1 MSPGTKLLFCG
12 QSLSDI
18 LLQRQRDAL
27 RELESLDPDRML
39 GMIPGDLVDYLVLKY
54 GCAEVTL
61 DEAAVEAEVFD
72 SRRDVRHEPGRD
84 IWGSGPVYMPAT
96 VVEFHVPYSGDV
108 ELLRSRASH
117 FSMNAPRGVVTDSE
131 IVVQVDASGQDAGSA
146 RSALSSVLARI
157 KEHMSWANADAV
169 KHNEELG
176 RAVSARVVTRREKLL
191 RDRGLADSLGF
202 PIRTRKRGGFSSGE
216 PLRRRR
222 IDVPPPPSSSRDSF
236 RPEPAL
242 VDSDYDDILRVVT
255 NMVAV
260 MERSP
265 HAFATMGEEDI
276 RQHFLVQL
284 NGRYEGDATGE
295 TFNFEGKTD
304 ILVRRDGA
312 NVFIGECKIWR
323 GEKEFSAAIGQ
334 LLDYVTWRDTKTA
347 LLVFNRN
354 RSMTAVLEKV
364 RKALAEHP
372 HFKRFEPYAS
382 ETGFRCRI
390 AHKNDPAREIILT
403 VLVFD
408 VPDRAR
414 GEDDSLP

>member
-1 MSPGTKLLFCG
+1 MSRRAELLFHG
-12 QSLSDI
+12 KSLRDV

-27 RELESLDPDRML
+27 QEIESLDPDRML
-39 GMIPGDLVDYLVLKY
+39 GTIPGDLVDYLVEKH
-54 GCAEVTL
+54 GCEEVTL
-61 DEAAVEAEVFD
+61 DEAAVEAEVLD

-84 IWGSGPVYMPAT
+84 VLGSGPVYVPAT
-96 VVEFHVPYSGDV
+96 IVGFHVPYSGDV
-108 ELLRSRASH
+108 ELLRTQASH
-117 FSMNAPRGVVTDSE
+117 YSLNAPRGVVTDFE
-131 IVVQVDASGQDAGSA
+131 IAVQVDASGQDADSA
-146 RSALSSVLARI
+146 RSAFSGALARI
-157 KEHMSWANADAV
+157 EEHISWANADAV
-169 KHNEELG
+169 KHNEEL
-176 RAVSARVVTRREKLL
+176 RQTVSARVGTRREKLL

-202 PIRTRKRGGFSSGE
+202 PIRARKDSASSPGE

-222 IDVPPPPSSSRDSF
+222 IAAPLPPTSSRGSY

-242 VDSDYDDILRVVT
+242 AARDYEDILRIVA

-265 HAFATMGEEDI
+265 HAFTMMGEEDL

-323 GEKEFSAAIGQ
+323 GPKEFASAVDQ
-334 LLDYVTWRDTKTA
+334 LLNYVTWRDTKTA

-354 RSMTAVLEKV
+354 RSMTGVLEKV
-364 RKALAEHP
+364 QKALEEHP

-408 VPDRAR
+408 VPDGASRAK
-414 GEDDSLP
+414 DSST

>member
-1 MSPGTKLLFCG
+1 MSPRAEPLFYGQTLRDVLLR
-12 QSLSDI
+12 
-18 LLQRQRDAL
+18 RQRDAL
-27 RELESLDPDRML
+27 QEVESLDPDRML
-39 GMIPGDLVDYLVLKY
+39 GMIPGDLVDHLVEKY
-54 GCAEVTL
+54 RCAELTL
-61 DEAAVEAEVFD
+61 DEAAVEAEVLD
-72 SRRDVRHEPGRD
+72 TRRDVRHEPGRD
-84 IWGSGPVYMPAT
+84 VWGAGPVYVPAT

-108 ELLRSRASH
+108 ELLRSQASH
-117 FSMNAPRGVVTDSE
+117 YSMNAPRGVVTDSE
-131 IVVQVDASGQDAGSA
+131 IVVQVDASGQDADSA
-146 RSALSSVLARI
+146 RSAFSSVHARI
-157 KEHMSWANADAV
+157 KEHISWANADAV
-169 KHNEELG
+169 KHNEEL
-176 RAVSARVVTRREKLL
+176 RQAVSARVATRREKLL

-202 PIRTRKRGGFSSGE
+202 PIRARKGKRISSGE
-216 PLRRRR
+216 PLRRRS
-222 IDVPPPPSSSRDSF
+222 IDAPLPPSSSRGSY

-242 VDSDYDDILRVVT
+242 ADRDYEDILRVIT

-265 HAFATMGEEDI
+265 HAFATMGEEDL

-323 GEKEFSAAIGQ
+323 GPKEFASAIDQ

-364 RKALAEHP
+364 QKTLEEHP

-408 VPDRAR
+408 VPDGAS
-414 GEDDSLP
+414 GEEDSSS